1 MEVKQHPNDM
11 IYGKMNIKYN
21 NMWIYNVI
29 FCVYFSGMEAGLNL
43 TLDLSNTSPV

>member
-21 NMWIYNVI
+21 NMWIYKCN
-29 FCVYFSGMEAGLNL
+29 FLCVFFWNGGRVKSD
-43 TLDLSNTSPV
+43 T